1 MILPPMIG
9 VIILKVMKNEETKK
23 LTKAQQEKLD
33 AQTAA
38 YTEYAEALGVDLETL
53 TDDQKQDALAHAE
66 AVKTAPKANIAHA
79 AHANKLVGK
88 FSIGVID
95 VEMPEVQGKPFFNKD
110 AALIISTFPH
120 LYKSIEHK
128 G

>member
-1 MILPPMIG
+1 MSE
-9 VIILKVMKNEETKK
+9 KTDKK

-33 AQTAA
+33 AQNTA
-38 YTEYAEALGVDLETL
+38 YTEYAEALGVDVETL
-53 TDDQKQDALAHAE
+53 TDDQKEAALAHAE
-66 AVKTAPKANIAHA
+66 ALKTAPKPNIAHA

-95 VEMPEVQGKPFFNKD
+95 VELPEIQGKPFFNKD

-120 LYKSIEHK
+120 LYKSIERK